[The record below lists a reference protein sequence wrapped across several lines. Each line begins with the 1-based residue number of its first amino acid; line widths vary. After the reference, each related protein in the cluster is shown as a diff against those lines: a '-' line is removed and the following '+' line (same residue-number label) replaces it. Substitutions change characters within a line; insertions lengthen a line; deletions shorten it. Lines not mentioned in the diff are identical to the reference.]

1 MNANNSFMTIFTKNN
16 SVMKKYLVTAFC
28 ALVVSLT
35 VSAQNQ
41 PAQKAEP
48 SNPKKE
54 EYVIVPPAPT
64 HKPVVPAS
72 QRIAEMSAKL
82 EKELQLK
89 PDQKE
94 QLVSQLK
101 EFYSNLEK
109 LEATK
114 DKDTQGFEAN
124 RRKLKSNYIE
134 GFKKSLTAEQKAKLD
149 ELLKNKKI

>member
-1 MNANNSFMTIFTKNN
+1 
-16 SVMKKYLVTAFC
+16 MKRYFVTTFC
-28 ALVVSLT
+28 AVLVSLT

-41 PAQKAEP
+41 STPKVEQ
-48 SNPKKE
+48 STPKKE

-64 HKPVVPAS
+64 HKPVVPVS
-72 QRIAEMSAKL
+72 QRISEMSNNL

-89 PDQKE
+89 PEQKE
-94 QLVSQLK
+94 QLVAQLK

-114 DKDTQGFEAN
+114 DKDPQGYDAT
-124 RRKLKSNYIE
+124 RRKLKSTYID
-134 GFKKSLTAEQKAKLD
+134 GFKKSLTAVQKAKLE